1 MRKTYIIVMLLL
13 LAFVPSA
20 RAQVNQEKTVTV
32 TNANGKEE
40 QIDLPTSMTEELDST
55 TQIYKAK
62 NYLTRDPNCN
72 MPDVNRIYTEE
83 VYKQRLRK
91 LPTIIE
97 MPYNDIVQKF
107 IDRYSGE
114 LRHSVAYMLGAQNF
128 YIPVFEEA
136 LEAYDLPLELKY
148 LPVIESALNPEAVS
162 RVGAVGLWQFMLR
175 TARRYDLTVNSLVDE
190 RRDLYK
196 SSYAAAHY
204 LSDLYK
210 KLGDWNLVIAA
221 YNCGAD
227 KINKAIRRSRGERD
241 YWKIYPRLPKETRG
255 YVPAFIA
262 ANYIMNYYCDH
273 NICPL
278 KTSLPEKTDTV
289 MVDRDVHFEQIAHV
303 LGMDVDELRDLNP
316 QYRRDIV
323 NGNSGLASLRLPEA
337 MINKFI
343 DNEDSIYAYAPADYQ
358 PKRTEVKAEG
368 GRYVVN
374 KNQVTLVSKSSSKKK
389 ADDNKADNTETTP
402 ASPKDDKAPVG
413 DEQNT
418 VSTSDSDDDS
428 EQSKRSSRKRSSRSR
443 KSQSNSKNS
452 NSSKSQSSK
461 KSKKQKDKRQQSKSV
476 TVKSG
481 DTLSEIAERN
491 HTTVKKLRKLNG
503 ISGSTIQ
510 KGKKIK
516 VK

>member
-1 MRKTYIIVMLLL
+1 MRKTYIIVTLLL
-13 LAFVPSA
+13 LAFAPSV

-32 TNANGKEE
+32 TNANGREE
-40 QIDLPTSMTEELDST
+40 QIDLPTSMTQELDST

-62 NYLTRDPNCN
+62 NFLSHDPNCN
-72 MPDVNRIYTEE
+72 MPDVNRTYSAD

-107 IDRYSGE
+107 IDRYTGE

-148 LPVIESALNPEAVS
+148 LPVIESALNPQAVS
-162 RVGAVGLWQFMLR
+162 RVGAVGLWQFMIT
-175 TARRYDLTVNSLVDE
+175 TAKRNDLTVNSLVDE

-196 SSYAAAHY
+196 ASYAAAHY

-227 KINKAIRRSRGERD
+227 KINKAIRRSHGERD

-278 KTSLPEKTDTV
+278 KTTLPEKTDTV
-289 MVDRDVHFEQIAHV
+289 MVNRDVHFEQIAHV
-303 LGMDVDELRDLNP
+303 LGMDIDEIRDLNP

-323 NGNSGLASLRLPEA
+323 NGNSGQATLRLPEA

-343 DNEDSIYAYAPADYQ
+343 DNEDSVYAYAPTDYQ
-358 PKRTEVKAEG
+358 PKRTEVEAEG
-368 GRYVVN
+368 GHYVVN
-374 KNQVTLVSKSSSKKK
+374 KNQVSLVSRSSSKKK
-389 ADDNKADNTETTP
+389 AEDSKAEDTEATATNSQDD
-402 ASPKDDKAPVG
+402 
-413 DEQNT
+413 
-418 VSTSDSDDDS
+418 STSSKEVEQKTVDESDNDDTNES
-428 EQSKRSSRKRSSRSR
+428 GQSKRSSRKRSSRSR
-443 KSQSNSKNS
+443 KSQGS
-452 NSSKSQSSK
+452 SSKSKGSK
-461 KSKKQKDKRQQSKSV
+461 KSKKQKSKDKGQQSKSV